1 MVADTY
7 SVIFPHNALNNR
19 DIFNYCTYTLVNP
32 CIKDAFSR
40 LMCSLQTC
48 NKEPPHREPLENLP
62 HQDNKETHLLDLNE
76 TLYLIYNMI
85 SFN

>member
-1 MVADTY
+1 MHLITVTFLIT
-7 SVIFPHNALNNR
+7 VP
-19 DIFNYCTYTLVNP
+19 TLYVNP